1 MRFSEKDFLDCVD
14 VINGKNYDYGNDVL
28 YRNCGFDCLPVPG
41 ASPIDTKLSSVIWL
55 IGKSYSADPTRSAPK
70 NTFSNNGLGRSFET
84 IANGVY
90 SLSEYTGFYEELKSL
105 TKEKYDY
112 DYGKD
117 QKLLERTVLLL
128 DKLNWMMKKA
138 MKTIAEEKGN
148 NDSEIDNVVSFCSK
162 FLHFM
167 CPHLFFIIDSIS
179 LSGGAA
185 LFANTKG
192 RRLDVSD
199 INPST
204 YIEIDTAKA
213 FMKEQYQD
221 VSPQSLDSS
230 GLNGATKTYCVHCL
244 RAYRLACFLNAN
256 GKKCEPQITG
266 DPDSCYMPRL
276 VDAILM
282 RITKDTEK
290 E

>member
-14 VINGKNYDYGNDVL
+14 AINERNYDYGNDVL

-41 ASPIDTKLSSVIWL
+41 ASAIDTKLSRVIWL
-55 IGKSYSADPTRSAPK
+55 IGRSYSADPTRSAPK
-70 NTFSNNGLGRSFET
+70 NTFSNNGLGRSFEA

-90 SLSEYTGFYEELKSL
+90 SLREYTDFYEELKLL

-112 DYGKD
+112 DYEKD
-117 QKLLERTVLLL
+117 QVILKRTVLLL
-128 DKLNWMMKKA
+128 DKLNWMMKEA
-138 MKTIAEEKGN
+138 MKAIAGEKGD
-148 NDSEIDNVVSFCSK
+148 NDPKIDNVVSFCSK

-185 LFANTKG
+185 LFAKTKG

-221 VSPQSLDSS
+221 VSPQSLD
-230 GLNGATKTYCVHCL
+230 LIEHNEAITTYYAHCL

-256 GKKCEPQITG
+256 GKKCKPQITG

-282 RITKDTEK
+282 RITKNTAK
-290 E
+290 

>member
-14 VINGKNYDYGNDVL
+14 VINDKNYDYGNDVL
-28 YRNCGFDCLPVPG
+28 YQNCGFNCLPVPG
-41 ASPIDTKLSSVIWL
+41 ASAIDTKLSSVIWL

-70 NTFSNNGLGRSFET
+70 DTFSNNGLGSSFEKT
-84 IANGVY
+84 ANGVY
-90 SLSEYTGFYEELKSL
+90 SLREYTDFYKELERL

-112 DYGKD
+112 DYEKD
-117 QKLLERTVLLL
+117 RELLKRTVLLL
-128 DKLNWMMKKA
+128 DKLNRMMKKA

-148 NDSEIDNVVSFCSK
+148 NDTKIDNVVSFCSK

-185 LFANTKG
+185 LFAKTKG

-213 FMKEQYQD
+213 FMKEQYQN
-221 VSPQSLDSS
+221 VSPLPLD
-230 GLNGATKTYCVHCL
+230 LNEPHEAITTYYAHCL

-256 GKKCEPQITG
+256 GKKCKPQITG
-266 DPDSCYMPRL
+266 VPDSRYMPRL

-282 RITKDTEK
+282 RITKNTAK
-290 E
+290 

>member
-14 VINGKNYDYGNDVL
+14 AINDKNYDYGNDVL
-28 YRNCGFDCLPVPG
+28 YQNCGSGCLPDPG
-41 ASPIDTKLSSVIWL
+41 ASAIDTKLSSVIWL

-70 NTFSNNGLGRSFET
+70 DTFSNNGLGSSFEK
-84 IANGVY
+84 IANGLY
-90 SLSEYTGFYEELKSL
+90 SLREYPDFYEELKLL

-112 DYGKD
+112 DYEKD
-117 QKLLERTVLLL
+117 QVILKRTVLLL
-128 DKLNWMMKKA
+128 DKLNWMMKEA
-138 MKTIAEEKGN
+138 MKAIAEEKEIK
-148 NDSEIDNVVSFCSK
+148 DPKIDNVVSFCSK

-185 LFANTKG
+185 LFAKTKG

-221 VSPQSLDSS
+221 VSPQPLEFIKP
-230 GLNGATKTYCVHCL
+230 NEAITTYYAHCL

-256 GKKCEPQITG
+256 GKKCKPQITG
-266 DPDSCYMPRL
+266 DPDSRYMPRL

-282 RITKDTEK
+282 RITKNTEK
-290 E
+290 